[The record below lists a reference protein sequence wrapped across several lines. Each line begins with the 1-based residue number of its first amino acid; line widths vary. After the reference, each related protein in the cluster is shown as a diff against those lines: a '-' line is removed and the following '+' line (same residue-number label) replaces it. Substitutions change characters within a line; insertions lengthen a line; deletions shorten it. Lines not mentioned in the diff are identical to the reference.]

1 MEVNGIVDSDLSF
14 NKKSELYI
22 INDLQIFAWYFKKES
37 ADSDRLAEMELKPDT
52 IGLSGGKFSKNSF

>member
-1 MEVNGIVDSDLSF
+1 MICRFLLG
-14 NKKSELYI
+14 
-22 INDLQIFAWYFKKES
+22 KKES

>member
-1 MEVNGIVDSDLSF
+1 MNAIVDSDLSF

-52 IGLSGGKFSKNSF
+52 IGLSGGNFQKVHFR